1 MANDNYGFTV
11 SPVNPGA
18 DTGTVNP
25 FAQQT
30 LNARKLQNPAEFEE
44 RIPLK
49 QPDDNHTQPDTDI
62 PKAAAQDPNT
72 GALPEVREMT
82 QDEAKKNDVA
92 LAICMIKNGIALLEK
107 TLL

>member
-18 DTGTVNP
+18 DTGTTNP
-25 FAQQT
+25 FAQPT
-30 LNARKLQNPAEFEE
+30 LNARRMQNPEEFEE

-49 QPDDNHTQPDTDI
+49 QPGDVQPETDI
-62 PKAAAQDPNT
+62 PKAAVQDTNT
-72 GALPEVREMT
+72 GAIEAREMT
-82 QDEAKKNDVA
+82 KEEAKKNDVV
-92 LAICMIKNGIALLEK
+92 LAICMIKNGISLLER